1 VSLPGGVGTLDE
13 MFEILTLIQLK
24 RLGSAF
30 PVPLLVLNY
39 DGFFTGLI
47 QFLNSCQEWGMLS
60 AGELDSLWKV
70 CNTNLEA
77 LEYLADFY
85 CISDS
90 DRLYRNTL
98 NDMNRLQ
105 SFHV

>member
-1 VSLPGGVGTLDE
+1 
-13 MFEILTLIQLK
+13 
-24 RLGSAF
+24 
-30 PVPLLVLNY
+30 
-39 DGFFTGLI
+39 
-47 QFLNSCQEWGMLS
+47 MLS